1 MHIQMML
8 LGKLTRL
15 WRETVTARVTAQPR
29 AMQKRRLAAQ
39 RGVLTR
45 SGAGTAREGRFEIRN
60 ILEERLKM
68 AIEMLNMRM
77 TSILWISV
85 SISIIAK
92 ISPTIE
98 TLNGG
103 SYNKITPAESKLR

>member
-1 MHIQMML
+1 MML
-8 LGKLTRL
+8 VSKLGRL

-98 TLNGG
+98 ALNGG